1 MKREESKESHY
12 MYHLSRKAHQ
22 LTVKHVRTRV
32 RLHLYNQSTRTTSRM
47 LCSLTALLNIGLR
60 LRLETWNIGF
70 RMERAISFLRQSSN
84 VSTLYRE
91 PAMMQRG
98 IWHSDGAS
106 LFLRIR
112 ARTARH
118 WQL

>member
-12 MYHLSRKAHQ
+12 MYHLSRQAHQ

-32 RLHLYNQSTRTTSRM
+32 RLHLYTQSIRTTSRM
-47 LCSLTALLNIGLR
+47 LCLLRALFNIGLR
-60 LRLETWNIGF
+60 LRLETWNVGF

-106 LFLRIR
+106 LS
-112 ARTARH
+112 
-118 WQL
+118 